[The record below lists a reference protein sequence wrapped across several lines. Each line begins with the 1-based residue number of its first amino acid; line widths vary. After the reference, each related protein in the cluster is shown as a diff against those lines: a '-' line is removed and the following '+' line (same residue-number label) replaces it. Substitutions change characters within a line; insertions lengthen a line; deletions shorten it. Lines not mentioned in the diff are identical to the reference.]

1 MNNGATAEWIS
12 KEDAAAILKTSTRSV
27 ERMAAAGKLETAK
40 RQRPGKSPETLYRTN
55 DVMRLTPQAYEMP
68 PAESAVAT
76 TPTAAT
82 TAPPAPPTDAI
93 PLLAALL
100 ATMQENPRRSAP
112 DTPRLWIGIEEASA
126 ISGLS
131 RGFLRR
137 LCTAGLIEA
146 VRDQRRWKIN
156 RAKLLAF
163 STTTAEPQS
172 KQLSEEQAAG

>member
-27 ERMAAAGKLETAK
+27 ERMAAAGKLETTK

-55 DVMRLTPQAYEMP
+55 DVMRLTPQAFEMP
-68 PAESAVAT
+68 RAESAVAT
-76 TPTAAT
+76 TPTAAA
-82 TAPPAPPTDAI
+82 TAPPSDAI
-93 PLLAALL
+93 AMLGALL

-112 DTPRLWIGIEEASA
+112 DTPRPWIGIEEASA

-163 STTTAEPQS
+163 STTTAKPQS
-172 KQLSEEQAAG
+172 KQLSGEQAHG